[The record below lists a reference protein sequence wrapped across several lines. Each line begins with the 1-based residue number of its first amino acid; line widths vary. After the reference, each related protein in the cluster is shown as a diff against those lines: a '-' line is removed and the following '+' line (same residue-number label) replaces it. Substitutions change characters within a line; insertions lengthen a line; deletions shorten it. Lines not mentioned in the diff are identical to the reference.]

1 MFIKQLSVFVEN
13 KSGRLAEITSIIAK
27 ANIDIRAL
35 SVADTTDFGILRLVV
50 DKPDEAER
58 TLREAGLTVT
68 LTEVLA
74 VGIPDKPGGFASAM
88 KVLAEENIGIEYMY
102 AFVARATDRAYMIMR
117 VQDNKQACAVLEKNG
132 FEILK
137 EENVYK
143 M

>member
-13 KSGRLAEITSIIAK
+13 KSGRLAEITGIIAK

-50 DKPDEAER
+50 DKPDEAAK
-58 TLREAGLTVT
+58 TLKDAGLTVT

-74 VGIPDKPGGFASAM
+74 VGIPDKPGGFATAM
-88 KVLAEENIGIEYMY
+88 KVLAEENISIEYMY

-117 VQDNKQACAVLEKNG
+117 VQDNKQACSVLEKNG